1 MLKFV
6 NKDEGPFQHSRF
18 EYCVNKGTFH
28 IIRDIRDI
36 GDTLKFVNKDVEGKN
51 PFPSNKEYF
60 EEFYEEGNN
69 KGKTK
74 QIWLNKDLTEL
85 LIRIFP
91 LD

>member
-1 MLKFV
+1 M
-6 NKDEGPFQHSRF
+6 
-18 EYCVNKGTFH
+18 
-28 IIRDIRDI
+28 
-36 GDTLKFVNKDVEGKN
+36 LKFVNKDVEGKN

>member
-1 MLKFV
+1 M
-6 NKDEGPFQHSRF
+6 
-18 EYCVNKGTFH
+18 
-28 IIRDIRDI
+28 
-36 GDTLKFVNKDVEGKN
+36 LKFVNKDVEGKN

-85 LIRIFP
+85 MNFFHFVKNEKS
-91 LD
+91 